1 MLTQRRKC
9 CLVKIAHCI
18 NLKGRTWEPDER
30 VCDGTTGSG
39 DDAEPLVILSDDEP
53 LSLELFCFTPDGVVP
68 TDSTRQCNFRK
79 TLPTTFAD
87 DTEVVAWRLQSK
99 CGARPPLRNNPLHV
113 R

>member
-9 CLVKIAHCI
+9 CLVKIAHCM

-53 LSLELFCFTPDGVVP
+53 LPLELFCFTPDGVVP
-68 TDSTRQCNFRK
+68 TDSSPPMQLPQNPADNFCRRYGSCR
-79 TLPTTFAD
+79 
-87 DTEVVAWRLQSK
+87 VAALIEMP
-99 CGARPPLRNNPLHV
+99 GAATPAE
-113 R
+113 